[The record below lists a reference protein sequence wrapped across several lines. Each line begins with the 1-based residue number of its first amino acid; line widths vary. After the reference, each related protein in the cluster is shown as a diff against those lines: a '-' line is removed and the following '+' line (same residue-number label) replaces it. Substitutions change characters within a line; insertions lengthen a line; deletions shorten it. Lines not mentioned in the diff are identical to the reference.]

1 MGDGLT
7 DVPGGIAAEV
17 LPLAIAIAASPF
29 TIIPAIL
36 MLFTP
41 RARAT
46 SLAFLASWLVALAV
60 GATAFVLLASL
71 IEGFEET
78 PTWLA
83 WTRVVLGAVLIVL
96 GIKQWLARRTPKPT
110 PAWMQRIESAT
121 PRRAVRIA
129 FVLAYANPKV
139 LLLTMAAGLSIG
151 AAELSGGSAALAIA
165 VFTGVAAISVA
176 VPVLLYAVLGERM
189 LGPLTRVRDWLE
201 RNNAVIM
208 SIVIT
213 VIGVMVLT
221 EGISGLT

>member
-1 MGDGLT
+1 MSEQT
-7 DVPGGIAAEV
+7 ADVV
-17 LPLAIAIAASPF
+17 PLAIAIAASPF

-36 MLFTP
+36 LLFTA

-46 SLAFLASWLVALAV
+46 SLAFLAAWVLALAL
-60 GATAFVLLASL
+60 GATAFVLLATV

-83 WTRVVLGAVLIVL
+83 WTRIVLGAVLIVF
-96 GIKQWLARRTPKPT
+96 GIRQWLARRTSKPT
-110 PAWMQRIESAT
+110 PAWMQRIGSAT

-129 FVLAYANPKV
+129 FLLAYANPKV
-139 LLLTMAAGLSIG
+139 LLLTAAAGLSIG
-151 AAELSGGSAALAIA
+151 AAELDRAGMAVAIA

-189 LGPLTRVRDWLE
+189 LGPLTRARDWLE
-201 RNNAVIM
+201 RNNAVVM

-213 VIGVMVLT
+213 VIGVLVLA
-221 EGISGLT
+221 EGLTGL